1 MRQYHRS
8 RRGLRRTETRS
19 RSPCARS
26 ICRLSR
32 RSKTDTP
39 TLAEPQAK
47 LTLTPSNEIPRIS
60 REALWDCEASSHR
73 FSRAI
78 PKATRGR
85 LRIPKA
91 VAKTR
96 KSFSCDDAKPFHFPV
111 EPDAVNHQ
119 RSRSGK
125 RRDGAREINRRAF
138 HEIDPDTPR
147 SDAEREQRR
156 ENNENNMEAFKRHL
170 TEYRVVVPG
179 QKYKPEK
186 SQHKK
191 AGKNQDAV
199 NEPLFRGKM
208 HENGCDGA
216 RFQRRHQHSNADVGF
231 ARSEIDIGKSDRDG
245 GECEQERADDQITSN
260 VLLYAVRVFLVFLGV
275 LRNIRRIVHV
285 LEQIEQREHKYP
297 DQIYKV
303 PEQATY
309 LDAISQMLRVALVKF
324 FADRQ
329 PHVYEHEHAAEH
341 VHSVQTS
348 DREIAGEIRAVRR
361 QKHRRALDVFLLE
374 RRDFISER
382 QRKKVRQIHGRIG
395 GLGVE
400 RVERDFV
407 FLDLGIV
414 QRRAIVQMASD
425 LEPRRQTFGG
435 GIFVSQILFV
445 LPEGFRLNVSAEVIK
460 LLWPFVSQLDDKENH
475 ATRNRRQHVPPIGT
489 IPSNLQR
496 RPCQNH
502 RD

>member
-60 REALWDCEASSHR
+60 REALWECGASSHR

-78 PKATRGR
+78 PNATRGR

-125 RRDGAREINRRAF
+125 RRDG
-138 HEIDPDTPR
+138 D
-147 SDAEREQRR
+147 REQRR

-324 FADRQ
+324 FADR
-329 PHVYEHEHAAEH
+329 
-341 VHSVQTS
+341 
-348 DREIAGEIRAVRR
+348 
-361 QKHRRALDVFLLE
+361 
-374 RRDFISER
+374 
-382 QRKKVRQIHGRIG
+382 
-395 GLGVE
+395 
-400 RVERDFV
+400 
-407 FLDLGIV
+407 
-414 QRRAIVQMASD
+414 
-425 LEPRRQTFGG
+425 
-435 GIFVSQILFV
+435 
-445 LPEGFRLNVSAEVIK
+445 
-460 LLWPFVSQLDDKENH
+460 
-475 ATRNRRQHVPPIGT
+475 
-489 IPSNLQR
+489 
-496 RPCQNH
+496 
-502 RD
+502 